1 MSIAKSY
8 DEGYTDRSMNFDR
21 IGSRGAEPSFDGAS
35 LTIPREALTSLAA
48 EAFDRLSF
56 TFTAEHLE
64 QLLRVAATE
73 TNSRQDRMV
82 AGMLLENAAIASR
95 GVLPICQD
103 TGIANVFAWKGQAV
117 RTAGGDRDA
126 LSIGI
131 ADTYQNRNL
140 RLSTTVPTSLFEESD
155 PGNNMPAQ
163 ILIQADDSDSADSAY
178 RFLFCAKGGGSSN
191 KTSLLQGTKALLN
204 ERSFIAHLEREIQKL
219 GTAACPPYSIACA
232 VGGLSPEQNLLALKL
247 ATTGYFDHEFPG
259 WDYRV
264 LGSTPLRD
272 PAMEKKVLE
281 IAENTGL
288 GAQFG
293 GKALACSARVLRLP
307 RHGASCP
314 VSVGVSCSAHRN
326 LHGYIDRDGIWLEQ
340 TVADPLSIPGVA
352 EAIAE
357 TKALSGQSLAL
368 TLTESMTENARRIS
382 GLEPGASVTLTG
394 KILVAR
400 DAAHARWSRLVA
412 EGKPLPDYV
421 TRYPIFYAGPAQT
434 PEGRVTG
441 SIGPTTA
448 GRMDDYA
455 EELMSRGAALITLAK
470 GNRSAAWTLACKKY
484 RATYLGTVGGAA
496 ALIAE
501 KYIARSEIIDY
512 ADLGM
517 EAVRIIEARGLPAFV
532 ITNDQGADLY
542 AAIGEKKK

>member
-1 MSIAKSY
+1 
-8 DEGYTDRSMNFDR
+8 MNFDR
-21 IGSRGAEPSFDGAS
+21 IGSHGAEPSYDGAS
-35 LTIPREALTSLAA
+35 LTIPREALASLAA
-48 EAFDRLSF
+48 QAFDRLSF

-64 QLLRVAATE
+64 QLLRVATTE

-95 GVLPICQD
+95 GVFPICQD
-103 TGIANVFAWKGQAV
+103 TGIANVFAWKGQAI
-117 RTAGGDRDA
+117 RTAGGDGDA
-126 LSIGI
+126 LSEGI
-131 ADTYQNRNL
+131 ADTYKNRNL
-140 RLSTTVPTSLFEESD
+140 RLSTTIPSSLFEESD
-155 PGNNMPAQ
+155 PGTNMPAQ
-163 ILIQADDSDSADSAY
+163 ILIQADDTDSANRAHEGANSPAY

-191 KTSLLQGTKALLN
+191 KTSLVQGTKALLN
-204 ERSFIAHLEREIQKL
+204 ERSFLAHLEREIRKL
-219 GTAACPPYSIACA
+219 GTAACPPYSIACV

-247 ATTGYFDHEFPG
+247 ATAGYFDRELPG

-264 LGSTPLRD
+264 LGSIPLRD
-272 PAMEKKVLE
+272 TAMELKALE
-281 IAENTGL
+281 IAEDTGL

-326 LHGYIDRDGIWLEQ
+326 LHGYIDRDGIWLER
-340 TVADPLSIPGVA
+340 TVADPLSMPGVA

-357 TKALSGQSLAL
+357 TKALAGQSLAL
-368 TLTESMTENARRIS
+368 TLSDSMSENARRLS
-382 GLEPGASVTLTG
+382 GLEPGASVSLTG

-400 DAAHARWSRLVA
+400 DAAHARWSRLIA
-412 EGKPLPDYV
+412 ERKPLPDYV
-421 TRYPIFYAGPAQT
+421 SRYPIFYAGPAQT

-470 GNRSAAWTLACKKY
+470 GNRSAAWALACKKY
-484 RATYLGTVGGAA
+484 GATYLGTVGGAA

-501 KYIARSEIIDY
+501 KYIARSEVVDY

-517 EAVRIIEARGLPAFV
+517 EAVRLIEVKDLPAFV
-532 ITNDQGADLY
+532 ITNDIGADLY
-542 AAIGEKKK
+542 AAIGESKK